1 MTDFLP
7 FSYFPFSQLSEENKE
22 LANKY
27 LNAPFVTWVKPMLE
41 GEPLMRFRITS
52 FEWSDKEK
60 MVKSGW
66 SVIDMTK

>member
-1 MTDFLP
+1 MTHF
-7 FSYFPFSQLSEENKE
+7 FPFSQLSAENQE

-27 LNAPFVTWVKPMLE
+27 LNAPFVTWVKPFLD

-52 FEWSDKEK
+52 FEQSDKAR
-60 MVKSGW
+60 MVKGGW